1 VTQWHYDAADRLS
14 RRTVDGEPAEQWQYD
29 EHGWLTEISHLS
41 EGHRVAVQYEYDK
54 QGRMSTERQTVQYPD
69 TDALLWRHVTKHDDH
84 HGLAHR
90 TTPDRLPA
98 VEWLTYGSGHLA
110 GLKLGDTPLI
120 SFARDRL
127 HRETQRE
134 AGTYE
139 QSTRYSASGQLLSHT
154 LSDPMLN
161 REYGYNDN
169 GQLVRIRGARQEDY
183 HYDGTGRLISAQ
195 HNDLLRRYATDPA
208 GNRLADRNTHAA
220 LPAVWRNNRIRED
233 AEYFYHHDIHGRL
246 TGRDERLIRDGGSH
260 CHRYHYDHQH
270 RLVQYECSQQDSTLT
285 TARYL
290 YDPLGRRTGRVVQE
304 LSRDGSPERVSRIWY
319 GWDGDRLTTT
329 QTDTTRIQ
337 TVYLPGSFTPLL
349 HIETATDELE
359 KATRRSLAEKLQ
371 QDGGVIFPAE
381 LVALL
386 DRLEGE
392 LLNSN
397 LSEQSQQWLAQCG
410 LTAERIQNQLEPVH
424 IPQRSVHLYHCDH
437 RGLPLALISADGKT
451 DWSAEYDVWGNV
463 LSENNPHHL
472 QQYLRLPGQQYDE
485 ETGLHYNRHRY
496 YDPHQG
502 RYITQDPIGLRGG
515 WNVYLYPLNPV
526 LDIDPAGLAP
536 LVSRNTPSPGGMVF
550 DETFWN
556 KPENVGT
563 NNCYT
568 YAIDRPF
575 IKDGH
580 PLKFETPPVLT
591 CKSMGVYME
600 QDGVI
605 SPGTDGNCPDGY
617 HKIFLTIDPNSDF
630 HFYRQDNNGA
640 WSHKRGID
648 PVSNVDS
655 KGIVI
660 TDPDKANR
668 NYSRLWGLSGNN
680 YSESCGL
687 YCAKN

>member
-1 VTQWHYDAADRLS
+1 
-14 RRTVDGEPAEQWQYD
+14 VDGEPAEQWQYND
-29 EHGWLTEISHLS
+29 RGWLTETSHLS

-84 HGLAHR
+84 HGLAKR

-110 GLKLGDTPLI
+110 GMKLGDTPLI
-120 SFARDRL
+120 SFTRDRL

-134 AGTYE
+134 FGAYA
-139 QSTRYSASGQLLSHT
+139 QSTRYSPSGQLLSHT

-169 GQLVRIRGARQEDY
+169 GQLIRISQTNADQ
-183 HYDGTGRLISAQ
+183 HYRYDDTGRLVSAQ
-195 HNDLLRRYATDPA
+195 RTDLLLHYTTDPA
-208 GNRLADRNTHAA
+208 GNRLADRDTHAA

-233 AEYFYHHDIHGRL
+233 AEYFYHHDSHGRL

-270 RLVQYECSQQDSTLT
+270 RLVQYALTQQDSTLT
-285 TARYL
+285 IARYL
-290 YDPLGRRTGRVVQE
+290 YDPLGRRTGKVVRE
-304 LSRDGSPERVSRIWY
+304 TPRDGSPERATRVWY

-337 TVYLPGSFTPLL
+337 TVYLPGSFTPLVR
-349 HIETATDELE
+349 IETATEELN
-359 KATRRSLAEKLQ
+359 KSLRRSLAEKLQ

-381 LVALL
+381 LVTLL

-392 LLNSN
+392 LRSGN

-424 IPQRSVHLYHCDH
+424 IPQRSIHLYHCDH
-437 RGLPLALISADGKT
+437 RGLPLALISSDGKT
-451 DWSAEYDVWGNV
+451 DWSAEYDAWGNV

-472 QQYLRLPGQQYDE
+472 QQHLRLPGQQYDE

-515 WNVYLYPLNPV
+515 WNLYAYPLDPV
-526 LDIDPAGLAP
+526 NEIDPLGLWAFAIPAILEGINWLFWGSAAAGGAVLATSGDSDQP
-536 LVSRNTPSPGGMVF
+536 KTKDESLTNCPTMPPNDPCDKKLDKGLLRKAGIEKMEHSIKIESVGRNNISKFDLCGCDNGKIVIKEHGCKGKSIV
-550 DETFWN
+550 DET
-556 KPENVGT
+556 E
-563 NNCYT
+563 
-568 YAIDRPF
+568 
-575 IKDGH
+575 
-580 PLKFETPPVLT
+580 
-591 CKSMGVYME
+591 YMW
-600 QDGVI
+600 
-605 SPGTDGNCPDGY
+605 
-617 HKIFLTIDPNSDF
+617 K
-630 HFYRQDNNGA
+630 
-640 WSHKRGID
+640 
-648 PVSNVDS
+648 
-655 KGIVI
+655 
-660 TDPDKANR
+660 
-668 NYSRLWGLSGNN
+668 
-680 YSESCGL
+680 
-687 YCAKN
+687 